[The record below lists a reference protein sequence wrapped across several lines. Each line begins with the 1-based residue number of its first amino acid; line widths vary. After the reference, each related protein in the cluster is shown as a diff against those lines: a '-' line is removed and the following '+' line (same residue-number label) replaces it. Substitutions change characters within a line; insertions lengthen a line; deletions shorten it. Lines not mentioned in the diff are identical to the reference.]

1 MSVRMGALSKEELNK
16 LHSATLEIFRD
27 TGISFREPEALK
39 IFKKHGVRTDG
50 DKVFLN
56 ENQITKALETVPAQF
71 TLAARNLEKSVVIGG
86 DNLVFAPGYGAV
98 FVITETGDMRQPV
111 MQDYNNFC
119 KLVCTSE
126 HIDVN
131 GCLMVDP
138 SDVSPET
145 AHLDMLFSNMTL
157 CDKPF
162 LGSAVSRQAAR
173 ESVEMA
179 GINWGG
185 ADHIKDKPVIISV
198 ISSLSPLQ
206 YSGEM
211 AGTLIEYARH
221 GQAILIGLLMMAGS
235 TGPVTLA
242 GLMALQNAEILAGVV
257 LTQLVNP
264 GTPVIYGGTSTIT
277 DMRTGGLAIGA
288 PEMPVI
294 QHLQVQMAQ
303 FYNIPARGSGGVTD
317 SHFPDIRAGVESAL
331 ALATTVRSG
340 ANFILHACGILSSF
354 LAMSYEKFV
363 VDEELCG
370 MLRRM
375 LKPVEISSESIDL
388 QTIKE
393 VGIGGE
399 YLTHAKTF
407 ERCRTEF
414 FAPDLMNRPDY
425 ESWNISGKKTLDLE
439 ATDMVAKRLAAYK
452 KPKIDPDIE
461 RELARYVA
469 ERKNKASGQDV

>member
-1 MSVRMGALSKEELNK
+1 M
-16 LHSATLEIFRD
+16 
-27 TGISFREPEALK
+27 
-39 IFKKHGVRTDG
+39 
-50 DKVFLN
+50 
-56 ENQITKALETVPAQF
+56 IT
-71 TLAARNLEKSVVIGG
+71 
-86 DNLVFAPGYGAV
+86 
-98 FVITETGDMRQPV
+98 
-111 MQDYNNFC
+111 
-119 KLVCTSE
+119 
-126 HIDVN
+126 
-131 GCLMVDP
+131 
-138 SDVSPET
+138 
-145 AHLDMLFSNMTL
+145 
-157 CDKPF
+157 
-162 LGSAVSRQAAR
+162 
-173 ESVEMA
+173 
-179 GINWGG
+179 
-185 ADHIKDKPVIISV
+185 VIIP
-198 ISSLSPLQ
+198 LSPLQ

-211 AGTLIEYARH
+211 AGALIEYARH
-221 GQAILIGLLMMAGS
+221 GQAVLIGLLMMAGS

-303 FYNIPARGSGGVTD
+303 FYDIPARGSGGVTD

-331 ALATTVRSG
+331 AIATTVRSG

-354 LAMSYEKFV
+354 LAMSYEKFI

-375 LKPVEISSESIDL
+375 LKPVEISAESIDL
-388 QTIKE
+388 ETIKE

-439 ATDMVAKRLAAYK
+439 ATDMVGKRLAAYK